1 MKKTLLLATLVVA
14 GTLSALG
21 QGVVNFQNRDTAN
34 GVDAP
39 IWGTA
44 TASNAGGFRLD
55 GADARNFH
63 AALYGAPGAGAAAS
77 SMVMLADPATGATV
91 VGFRTGAA
99 AGYVLVGTATGRAVP
114 GAAYGSQVTVQI
126 RAWSGSALTYET
138 AVAGQVFKGVSAPV
152 TMGTTT
158 SALDVANPPMVGLQ
172 SFAVTIP
179 EPSSI
184 ALGLLGL
191 GALTLFRRRK

>member
-21 QGVVNFQNRDTAN
+21 QGVVSFQNRDTAN
-34 GVDAP
+34 GVNAP
-39 IWGTA
+39 IWGNA
-44 TASNAGGFRLD
+44 TASNAGGFLID

-63 AALYGAPGAGAAAS
+63 AALYGAPGANAAVG
-77 SMVMLADPATGATV
+77 SMVMLANPTDGQTV

-99 AGYVLVGTATGRAVP
+99 VGYVNVGGSAPRVVP
-114 GAAYGSQVTVQI
+114 GAAFGSTVSVQI
-126 RAWSGSALTYET
+126 RAWSGSALTYEA
-138 AVAGQVFKGVSAPV
+138 AVAGQVYKGVSAPIN
-152 TMGTTT
+152 MATTT
-158 SALDVANPPMVGLQ
+158 GPTDPNVPFMAGLAP
-172 SFAVTIP
+172 FAVTIP